1 MNSARSIELLIEGM
15 HCGGCVTRL
24 TAMLKKVP
32 GVQVENV
39 AVGSARVLAGAGVT
53 TEALAQA
60 VAKAGFK
67 MLETRDA

>member
-1 MNSARSIELLIEGM
+1 
-15 HCGGCVTRL
+15 
-24 TAMLKKVP
+24 
-32 GVQVENV
+32 
-39 AVGSARVLAGAGVT
+39 VGSARVLAGAGVT